1 MGSLCKEEKVMAK
14 KYIVMGYTTKK
25 SRGKGLRYRKTKG
38 KTGEYMQF
46 GSLKVFKFMNGG
58 KK

>member
-1 MGSLCKEEKVMAK
+1 MAK

-38 KTGEYMQF
+38 KTGEYIQF
-46 GSLKVFKFMNGG
+46 GSLKVFTFMNGG